1 MVRKT
6 SSLTSKGQ
14 VTIPKRL
21 REALHIQEG
30 DSVVFELR
38 DGEVVLKKHERKSI
52 LSMGGIA
59 RGRARKSARGE
70 G

>member
-6 SSLTSKGQ
+6 SLLTSKGQ

-21 REALHIQEG
+21 REALHIQQG

-38 DGEVVLKKHERKSI
+38 DDEVVLKKHERKSI
-52 LSMGGIA
+52 LRMGGIA
-59 RGRARKSARGE
+59 GGRARKPGRGE